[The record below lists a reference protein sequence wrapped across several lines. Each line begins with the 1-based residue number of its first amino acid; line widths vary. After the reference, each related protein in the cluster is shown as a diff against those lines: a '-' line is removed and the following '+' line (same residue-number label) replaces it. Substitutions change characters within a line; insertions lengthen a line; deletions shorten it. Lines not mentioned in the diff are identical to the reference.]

1 LGAVTASALTMAH
14 PELWFFLA
22 PAEEGKEFEFG
33 HMEEVRHGRCP
44 ATLALC
50 VLGVHE

>member
-1 LGAVTASALTMAH
+1 VLSSAGLGAAATASALTMAH

-33 HMEEVRHGRCP
+33 HMEEVRHLKRK
-44 ATLALC
+44 TK
-50 VLGVHE
+50 EK